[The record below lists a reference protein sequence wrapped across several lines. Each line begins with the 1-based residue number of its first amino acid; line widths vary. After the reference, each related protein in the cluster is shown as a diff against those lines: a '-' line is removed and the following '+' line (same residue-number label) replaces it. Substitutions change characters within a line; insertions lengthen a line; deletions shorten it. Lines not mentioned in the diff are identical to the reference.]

1 MPEDATSQDEQ
12 LADTG
17 EGEPDTPKGPDT
29 DMPAEGG
36 VSKGAGVPPGVGG
49 HTEESPTTPTS

>member
-1 MPEDATSQDEQ
+1 MTDDTGAEE
-12 LADTG
+12 LVDTG
-17 EGEPDTPKGPDT
+17 EGEPDTPKGPDS

-49 HTEESPTTPTS
+49 HSEPTPQTPAT